1 MASWVFEPISLFALK
16 IFFFMTPGHP
26 SPRTILTIDSTLRD
40 GEQAA
45 GVYFTLAEKMTIAS
59 ALDTAGVSILDAG
72 FPIVSKE
79 ETASF
84 QAVATAGLKAKVFAT
99 VRPDIVEISSAKKL
113 GAQGI
118 FLFFPISRILSGLIR
133 TMTLDQF
140 QKVIIKAVQHAVD
153 LDLEVIVVLEDA
165 GRAGMGTEAETI
177 SRLIP
182 EGATSFIVAESVGAL
197 TPWAMHS
204 KMKELCSTFSNVK
217 FGIHCHDDYGLAT
230 ANSLAAIEAGAVYFS
245 GTVNSIGERAG
256 NASLEEVIVATQ
268 NLLHLETDVEP
279 KHLLKLCQRVE
290 EISGLII
297 PPIKPICGSNTFKCE
312 SGLHSRALLRQKGS
326 YEPYAPEQVGQE
338 RSFSLG
344 KHSGMEHLDYL
355 LQEKGILLTED
366 KKKLLLAKIK
376 GYQEHH
382 KSSEM
387 APFVKHCREFYQNHS
402 GLSQDVFNQLLT
414 EVKDG

>member
-1 MASWVFEPISLFALK
+1 MIPAQSS
-16 IFFFMTPGHP
+16 
-26 SPRTILTIDSTLRD
+26 SRTILTVDSTLRD

-45 GVYFTLAEKMTIAS
+45 GVYFTRAEKVTIAA
-59 ALDTAGVSILDAG
+59 ALDAAGVSILDAG

-79 ETASF
+79 ETAAF
-84 QAVATAGLKAKVFAT
+84 QAVAQAGFKAKVFAT

-118 FLFFPISRILSGLIR
+118 FLFFPISRILSGLIQA
-133 TMTLDQF
+133 MTLAQF
-140 QKVIIKAVQHAVD
+140 QAVIIKAVQHARD

-182 EGATSFIVAESVGAL
+182 EGATSFIIAESVGAL
-197 TPWAMHS
+197 TPWAMHA
-204 KMKELCSTFSNVK
+204 KVKELCTTFTNVK

-230 ANSLAAIEAGAVYFS
+230 ANSLAAIEAGAIYFS
-245 GTVNSIGERAG
+245 GTVNSVGERAG

-268 NLLHLETDVEP
+268 NLLHLKTDVDTR
-279 KHLLKLCQRVE
+279 HLLKLCRLVE
-290 EISGLII
+290 DISGFII

-344 KHSGMEHLDYL
+344 KHSGMEHLDHL
-355 LQEKGILLTED
+355 LLEMDIHLGD
-366 KKKLLLAKIK
+366 VKKRQLLAKIK
-376 GYQEHH
+376 GYQEIH
-382 KSSEM
+382 KSSDM
-387 APFVKHCREFYQNHS
+387 HDFVKQCRQFYQDHS
-402 GLSQDVFNQLLT
+402 GLSQDVFKQLLT
-414 EVKDG
+414 EVEDGQESD

>member
-1 MASWVFEPISLFALK
+1 MIPAQSSSRK
-16 IFFFMTPGHP
+16 
-26 SPRTILTIDSTLRD
+26 ILTIDSTLRD

-45 GVYFTLAEKMTIAS
+45 GVYFTLAEKVNIAA
-59 ALDTAGVSILDAG
+59 ALDAAGVSILDAG

-79 ETASF
+79 ETAAF
-84 QAVATAGLKAKVFAT
+84 QAVARAGLKAKVFAT

-133 TMTLDQF
+133 TMTLKQF
-140 QKVIIKAVQHAVD
+140 QEVIIKAVQHAMD

-182 EGATSFIVAESVGAL
+182 EGATSFIIAESVGAL
-197 TPWAMHS
+197 TPWAMHA
-204 KMKELCSTFSNVK
+204 KIKELCTTFSDVK

-268 NLLHLETDVEP
+268 NLLFLETDVDTRY
-279 KHLLKLCQRVE
+279 LFKLCRLVE
-290 EISGLII
+290 DISGFII
-297 PPIKPICGSNTFKCE
+297 PPIKPVCGSNTFKCE

-344 KHSGMEHLDYL
+344 KHSGMEHLCHL
-355 LQEKGILLTED
+355 LDEMAISLEDDQKRHLLV
-366 KKKLLLAKIK
+366 KIK
-376 GYQEHH
+376 GYQESH

-387 APFVKHCREFYQNHS
+387 HDFVRQCREFYQNHA
-402 GLSQDVFNQLLT
+402 GLNQDVFNQLLS
-414 EVKDG
+414 EVKDGSDPD

>member
-1 MASWVFEPISLFALK
+1 
-16 IFFFMTPGHP
+16 MTPVH
-26 SPRTILTIDSTLRD
+26 SSSRTIITIDSTLRD

-45 GVYFTLAEKMTIAS
+45 GVYFTLDEKVTIAS
-59 ALDTAGVSILDAG
+59 ALDAAGVSILDAG

-84 QAVATAGLKAKVFAT
+84 QAVARAGLKAKVFAT

-133 TMTLDQF
+133 TMTLEQF
-140 QKVIIKAVQHAVD
+140 QEVILKAVQHALD

-177 SRLIP
+177 SRLLN
-182 EGATSFIVAESVGAL
+182 EGARSFIIAESVGAL
-197 TPWAMHS
+197 TPWSMHT
-204 KMKELCSTFSNVK
+204 KIKELCTSFPQVK

-230 ANSLAAIEAGAVYFS
+230 ANSLAALEAGAIYFS

-256 NASLEEVIVATQ
+256 NASLEEVIVAAQ
-268 NLLHLETDVEP
+268 NLLHLDTDVNS
-279 KHLLKLCQRVE
+279 KQLLKLCQLVE
-290 EISGLII
+290 DISGFII

-344 KHSGMEHLDYL
+344 KHSGMEHLDHL
-355 LQEKGILLTED
+355 LSESGISLED
-366 KKKLLLAKIK
+366 EQKRQLLAKIK
-376 GYQEHH
+376 GYQENH
-382 KSSEM
+382 KDPEM
-387 APFVKHCREFYQNHS
+387 RSFVKQCREFYQNHS
-402 GLSQDVFNQLLT
+402 GLTQDVFKKLLI
-414 EVKDG
+414 EVENGADSD

>member
-1 MASWVFEPISLFALK
+1 
-16 IFFFMTPGHP
+16 MTPSQPP
-26 SPRTILTIDSTLRD
+26 SQTILTIDSTLRD

-45 GVYFTLAEKMTIAS
+45 GVYFTLAEKVTIAT
-59 ALDTAGVSILDAG
+59 ALDAAGVSILDAG

-79 ETASF
+79 ETAAF
-84 QAVATAGLKAKVFAT
+84 EAVARTGLKAKVFAT

-113 GAQGI
+113 GAEGV

-133 TMTLDQF
+133 TMTVDQF
-140 QKVIIKAVQHAVD
+140 QKVIITAVQHAMD

-165 GRAGMGTEAETI
+165 GRAGRGTEAETI

-182 EGATSFIVAESVGAL
+182 EGATSFIIAESVGAL
-197 TPWAMHS
+197 TPWAMHT
-204 KMKELCSTFSNVK
+204 KIKELCATFPEVK

-230 ANSLAAIEAGAVYFS
+230 ANSLAAIEAGAIYFS

-268 NLLHLETDVEP
+268 NLLHFKTDVDSRL
-279 KHLLKLCQRVE
+279 LLKLCRLVE
-290 EISGLII
+290 DISGFII

-338 RSFSLG
+338 RSLSLG
-344 KHSGMEHLDYL
+344 KHTGMEHLDHL
-355 LQEKGILLTED
+355 LNEMALSLED
-366 KKKLLLAKIK
+366 TKKRQLLAKIK
-376 GYQEHH
+376 GYQEKH

-387 APFVKHCREFYQNHS
+387 TEFVKQCREFYQNHS
-402 GLSQDVFNQLLT
+402 GLSQDVLKQLLI
-414 EVKDG
+414 EVQDGADPD

>member
-1 MASWVFEPISLFALK
+1 MTSEQASP
-16 IFFFMTPGHP
+16 P
-26 SPRTILTIDSTLRD
+26 TILTVDSTLRD

-45 GVYFTLAEKMTIAS
+45 GVYFTRDEKVTIAS
-59 ALDTAGVSILDAG
+59 ALDQAGVSILDAG

-79 ETASF
+79 ETDAF
-84 QAVATAGLKAKVFAT
+84 QAVAQAGLRAKVFAT

-133 TMTLDQF
+133 TMTVAQF
-140 QKVIIKAVQHAVD
+140 QEVITKAVQHAMD

-165 GRAGMGTEAETI
+165 GRAGMGTEAATI

-182 EGATSFIVAESVGAL
+182 EGVSSFIVAESVGAL
-197 TPWAMHS
+197 TPWAMHT
-204 KMKELCSTFSNVK
+204 KIKELCTTFADVK

-230 ANSLAAIEAGAVYFS
+230 ANSLAAIEAGAIYFS

-256 NASLEEVIVATQ
+256 NASLEEVVVACQ
-268 NLLHLETDVEP
+268 NLLNLETDVDP
-279 KHLLKLCQRVE
+279 RQLVSLCRLVE
-290 EISGLII
+290 SISGLII

-344 KHSGMEHLDYL
+344 KHSGMEHLDHL
-355 LQEKGILLTED
+355 LEEQNITLDVD
-366 KKKLLLAKIK
+366 KKRLLLAKIK
-376 GYQEHH
+376 GYQENH

-387 APFVKHCREFYQNHS
+387 ADFVKQCRHFYRDHS
-402 GLSQDVFNQLLT
+402 GLSQEIFTQLLS
-414 EVKDG
+414 EVEDGPNPD

>member
-1 MASWVFEPISLFALK
+1 
-16 IFFFMTPGHP
+16 MT
-26 SPRTILTIDSTLRD
+26 SAQSSSRTIITVDSTLRD

-45 GVYFTLAEKMTIAS
+45 GVYFTLDEKVTIAS
-59 ALDTAGVSILDAG
+59 ALDAAGVSILDAG

-84 QAVATAGLKAKVFAT
+84 QAVAQAGLKAKVFAT

-140 QKVIIKAVQHAVD
+140 QEVIIKAVQHAKD
-153 LDLEVIVVLEDA
+153 LDLEVMVVLEDA

-177 SRLIP
+177 SRLVDQ
-182 EGATSFIVAESVGAL
+182 GVSSFIIAESVGAL
-197 TPWAMHS
+197 TPWSMHA
-204 KMKELCSTFSNVK
+204 KVKELCTTFPLVK

-230 ANSLAAIEAGAVYFS
+230 ANSLAAIEAGAIYFS

-256 NASLEEVIVATQ
+256 NASLEEVIVAAQ
-268 NLLHLETDVEP
+268 NLLHLETDVNP
-279 KHLLKLCQRVE
+279 RHLLKLCRLVE
-290 EISGLII
+290 AISGFII

-326 YEPYAPEQVGQE
+326 YEPYAPGQVGQA

-344 KHSGMEHLDYL
+344 KHSGMEHLDHL
-355 LQEKGILLTED
+355 LKEMDISLNKNQKRQ
-366 KKKLLLAKIK
+366 LLAKIK
-376 GYQEHH
+376 GYQENR
-382 KSSEM
+382 KSPEM
-387 APFVKHCREFYQNHS
+387 HTFVKQCRDFYQNHA
-402 GLSQDVFNQLLT
+402 GLSQDIFKQLLT
-414 EVKDG
+414 EVEDGADPD